1 MNTQFAWLS
10 ENECIQIMIF
20 LKPFEIYFEIFRKV
34 WNWITST
41 KFIVYLT
48 DTNIKLSGFF
58 KAEVW
63 NSVYNFERSFFFLKN
78 YYKVIINPSNLNAAV
93 ENQQTVINSNRI
105 YLKYSVLL
113 LLWIC
118 QLWVKLVL
126 VGIGRF
132 GLSI

>member
-20 LKPFEIYFEIFRKV
+20 LKTFEIYFEILRKV

-78 YYKVIINPSNLNAAV
+78 YYKVINPSNLNAAV
-93 ENQQTVINSNRI
+93 GNQQTVINSNRI

-126 VGIGRF
+126 VGIGHF